1 MKFMKKFAE
10 FAPSGWHL
18 VGMAKGK
25 DLAAPAVGRAA
36 HEKPFSALE
45 SGLDES
51 GLDKFGLA
59 ETPLDQTLDDAL
71 ANFRLSIHAW
81 SEAAGNRQRPLLA
94 ASPQRRL
101 GRLAVGWALGCV
113 LAAGGVSSGVWEHHQ
128 HEARIAAA
136 RVAEYERQVAEQRA
150 QRNREE
156 EENLMAKVDSD
167 VSQEV
172 PTAMQPLAQLMIED
186 QTQNQTRNQTQDR
199 TQ

>member
-1 MKFMKKFAE
+1 
-10 FAPSGWHL
+10 
-18 VGMAKGK
+18 
-25 DLAAPAVGRAA
+25 
-36 HEKPFSALE
+36 
-45 SGLDES
+45 
-51 GLDKFGLA
+51 
-59 ETPLDQTLDDAL
+59 
-71 ANFRLSIHAW
+71 
-81 SEAAGNRQRPLLA
+81 
-94 ASPQRRL
+94 
-101 GRLAVGWALGCV
+101 

-150 QRNREE
+150 QWNREE